1 MECWLSI
8 ARPPEGN
15 SHDTRLHSAVSH
27 QPRAHRAA
35 VRAHRLLESTRDAKE
50 QQKHLQ
56 RVKRRRVQLHM
67 EAINLRVEAAISA
80 MVSNNRLDE
89 PLQLMGVTV
98 DMHLTIQIASLAAT
112 GLASGVFECLSVCK

>member
-1 MECWLSI
+1 MLAL
-8 ARPPEGN
+8 ARLPEGN

-56 RVKRRRVQLHM
+56 RVKRRRVQLM